1 MKLSTGRKKKK
12 FLINIL
18 KNKRRFYGT
27 CFKENIKRQNSKDN
41 SIIKGQDILCS
52 FICKN
57 EEDSWVMMMYLN
69 IHWSLL
75 QSMVNF
81 LLDPTGDIPWE
92 EETGAEDV
100 VHVESPKAF
109 YKMLRKQKQPM
120 LVMFYAPCKSTSTS

>member
-1 MKLSTGRKKKK
+1 
-12 FLINIL
+12 
-18 KNKRRFYGT
+18 
-27 CFKENIKRQNSKDN
+27 
-41 SIIKGQDILCS
+41 
-52 FICKN
+52 
-57 EEDSWVMMMYLN
+57 MMYLN
-69 IHWSLL
+69 IHWSLF